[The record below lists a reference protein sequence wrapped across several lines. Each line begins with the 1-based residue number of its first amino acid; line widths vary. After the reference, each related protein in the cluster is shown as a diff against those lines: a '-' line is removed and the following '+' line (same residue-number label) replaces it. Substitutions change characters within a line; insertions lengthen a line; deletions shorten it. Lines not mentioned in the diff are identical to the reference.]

1 MADYLTLN
9 YAIIKACPNT
19 EKHEYLNVGILVFHK
34 DMVNIYLTQRPERL
48 FYAFNNDINEHSLK
62 TLQGAIA
69 KHMDKYGDPEGC
81 IQMLKDRKIR
91 GFTVS
96 DISEETIVKS
106 AAAFQEM
113 ISDLMHRF
121 IDTSYI
127 HNDSDTGDG
136 HLNVYS
142 PFAVNMEGFIIGT
155 REGLV
160 QLREALDKALI
171 SNHGL
176 ASTSLVAS
184 EGEHYQMYVMRTDTP
199 RIRTLQEMYTNDLV
213 LQDDDKVTPEQF
225 FDRHIKAIKE
235 EASEKNKKIAGHKA
249 KPKV

>member
-19 EKHEYLNVGILVFHK
+19 DKHEYLNVGILVFHK
-34 DMVNIYLTQRPERL
+34 DMVNIYLTQRPECL

-62 TLQGAIA
+62 TLQGVVA
-69 KHMDKYGDPEGC
+69 KHMDKYGNPETC
-81 IQMLKDRKIR
+81 IQMLKERKVQ

-96 DISEETIVKS
+96 DVSEETIVKS
-106 AAAFQEM
+106 ATAYQEM
-113 ISDLMHRF
+113 VSDLMHRF

-127 HNDSDTGDG
+127 HNNSNVGDG
-136 HLNVYS
+136 HLNIYS
-142 PFAVNMEGFIIGT
+142 PFAVNMEGFLIGT

-160 QLREALDKALI
+160 QLREAIDKALI

-184 EGEHYQMYVMRTDTP
+184 EGEHYQVYVMRTDTLK
-199 RIRTLQEMYTNDLV
+199 IRTLQEMYTNDLV
-213 LQDDDKVTPEQF
+213 LHDDEKVTPEKF
-225 FDRHIKAIKE
+225 FDDYIKE
-235 EASEKNKKIAGHKA
+235 IKSKASEKNKKIAGHKA
-249 KPKV
+249 KPKI